1 MKKPILF
8 KRTRESVAKKLSNH
22 IYIDIINSHDT
33 KLELIYIERILKKI
47 DSMSEEEIQELINR
61 EWSYKFTSYMYPN
74 ENINSKHHVPKSTN
88 NNQTKKIKS
97 LYEA

>member
-33 KLELIYIERILKKI
+33 KLIINNFTLLELIYIERILKKNRFHVRRR
-47 DSMSEEEIQELINR
+47 DSRIN
-61 EWSYKFTSYMYPN
+61 K
-74 ENINSKHHVPKSTN
+74 
-88 NNQTKKIKS
+88 
-97 LYEA
+97 

>member
-33 KLELIYIERILKKI
+33 KLIINNFTLLELI
-47 DSMSEEEIQELINR
+47 
-61 EWSYKFTSYMYPN
+61 
-74 ENINSKHHVPKSTN
+74 
-88 NNQTKKIKS
+88 
-97 LYEA
+97 LY

>member
-33 KLELIYIERILKKI
+33 KLIINNFTLLEFIYIERILKKI

-61 EWSYKFTSYMYPN
+61 E
-74 ENINSKHHVPKSTN
+74 
-88 NNQTKKIKS
+88 
-97 LYEA
+97 

>member
-22 IYIDIINSHDT
+22 IYVDIINSHST
-33 KLELIYIERILKKI
+33 KLIIDNFTLLELIYIEKALRKL

-61 EWSYKFTSYMYPN
+61 E
-74 ENINSKHHVPKSTN
+74 
-88 NNQTKKIKS
+88 
-97 LYEA
+97 